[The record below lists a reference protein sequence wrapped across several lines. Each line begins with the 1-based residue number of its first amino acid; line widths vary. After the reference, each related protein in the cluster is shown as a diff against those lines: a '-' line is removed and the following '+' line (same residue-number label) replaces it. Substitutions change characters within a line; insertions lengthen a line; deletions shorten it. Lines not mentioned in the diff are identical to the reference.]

1 MKKMLALM
9 SLASFVSCLS
19 ATAQVDISNVDSIVV
34 YRKGSVD
41 VITQDRMNKG
51 LVNNPLEA
59 LIGQA
64 VGVNISSNGADRLA
78 MLSSVRVRGTT
89 SLTGGNDPLVIIDG
103 VYSDLSSLC
112 SIYPGD
118 IESFTILKNASET
131 APYGSRGA
139 SGVILVVTKKGSE
152 KTFHISYDGNIA
164 IESVYK
170 NIKML
175 SGTRYRDVAFQRGFS
190 INDGGFDTDF
200 PSAITRMGFVQK
212 HHVAFGSGGENSSYR
227 ASLARTDHNSIIK
240 LHGNNNFVA
249 KLDLDQKAFNNRLI
263 IDLGLFGSS
272 MQSDNIFDVQKLFY
286 SAAAQ
291 NPTFGYG
298 MNDKGAWDRNSQ
310 ASQINTPGALIQEQD
325 RDKILNFN
333 THLKFTALLSKHF
346 TLSAFGSYSYNSS
359 ENAKYLPTWVWGQ
372 GQAYRAEVKTEEW
385 LGNVEAR
392 WKYKFGANGFNAL
405 LLAEH
410 QKKVQRG
417 FFTTVR
423 GFSDNSIGYDNLA
436 AGSTLPYGGTGSQ
449 YENPATTSFMT
460 QVEYDYKGVIT
471 LSANAR
477 VDGSSMFGAGN
488 KWGFFPSVSASLDV
502 MKLVPSWQN
511 QQWLNKLN
519 VHTGYGLSGNTG
531 GIDSYNS
538 LLLLNPTGLLSWAGT
553 PITTLGI
560 TSNANPNLKWETQSS
575 YDVGVEMGLWHNR
588 IMLTAEYYYSKTRD
602 MLYMYDVP
610 VPPFIYP
617 QMLANLGSMSNS
629 GLELGM
635 SITPLQ
641 REDMELNVN
650 VHVAF
655 QKNKLIS
662 LSGYYNDTYL
672 SATDITPIGSL
683 NGAGFHGGN
692 NNILYQ
698 IIGEPLGVFY
708 LPHCTGLK
716 QNVDGTYSYAIA
728 DLDNNGVIDIS
739 DGADRYIAGQATP
752 KMSLGSNIAFRY
764 KDFDVSLQL
773 NGAFGHKIYNGTSLS
788 YMNMTSFPYYNVLA
802 GAPEA
807 NIADQTATDYW
818 LECGDYLNF
827 DYLTIGWNVPVKNW
841 SKYFSSLRLSLSV
854 NNIATITGYSGLT
867 PMINSYVVNSTLG
880 IDDKRSYPPYRSYSI
895 DFSIQF

>member
-1 MKKMLALM
+1 
-9 SLASFVSCLS
+9 
-19 ATAQVDISNVDSIVV
+19 
-34 YRKGSVD
+34 
-41 VITQDRMNKG
+41 
-51 LVNNPLEA
+51 
-59 LIGQA
+59 
-64 VGVNISSNGADRLA
+64 
-78 MLSSVRVRGTT
+78 
-89 SLTGGNDPLVIIDG
+89 
-103 VYSDLSSLC
+103 
-112 SIYPGD
+112 
-118 IESFTILKNASET
+118 
-131 APYGSRGA
+131 
-139 SGVILVVTKKGSE
+139 
-152 KTFHISYDGNIA
+152 
-164 IESVYK
+164 
-170 NIKML
+170 
-175 SGTRYRDVAFQRGFS
+175 
-190 INDGGFDTDF
+190 
-200 PSAITRMGFVQK
+200 
-212 HHVAFGSGGENSSYR
+212 
-227 ASLARTDHNSIIK
+227 
-240 LHGNNNFVA
+240 
-249 KLDLDQKAFNNRLI
+249 
-263 IDLGLFGSS
+263 
-272 MQSDNIFDVQKLFY
+272 
-286 SAAAQ
+286 
-291 NPTFGYG
+291 
-298 MNDKGAWDRNSQ
+298 
-310 ASQINTPGALIQEQD
+310 
-325 RDKILNFN
+325 
-333 THLKFTALLSKHF
+333 
-346 TLSAFGSYSYNSS
+346 
-359 ENAKYLPTWVWGQ
+359 
-372 GQAYRAEVKTEEW
+372 
-385 LGNVEAR
+385 
-392 WKYKFGANGFNAL
+392 
-405 LLAEH
+405 
-410 QKKVQRG
+410 
-417 FFTTVR
+417 
-423 GFSDNSIGYDNLA
+423 
-436 AGSTLPYGGTGSQ
+436 
-449 YENPATTSFMT
+449 
-460 QVEYDYKGVIT
+460 
-471 LSANAR
+471 
-477 VDGSSMFGAGN
+477 
-488 KWGFFPSVSASLDV
+488 
-502 MKLVPSWQN
+502 
-511 QQWLNKLN
+511 
-519 VHTGYGLSGNTG
+519 
-531 GIDSYNS
+531 
-538 LLLLNPTGLLSWAGT
+538 
-553 PITTLGI
+553 
-560 TSNANPNLKWETQSS
+560 
-575 YDVGVEMGLWHNR
+575 
-588 IMLTAEYYYSKTRD
+588 MLTAEYYYSKTRD

-841 SKYFSSLRLSLSV
+841 SKYIISLRLALSV